1 MSEAGQPT
9 TGWPSEGRI
18 SMRIGVVVVVVV
30 VVVVAAV
37 GAVVVVVHL

>member
-18 SMRIGVVVVVVV
+18 SMRIGVGVVV

-37 GAVVVVVHL
+37 GAVVVVVHS

>member
-30 VVVVAAV
+30 VVAAV

>member
-18 SMRIGVVVVVVV
+18 SMRIGVVAVV